1 MIESRK
7 TRVFY
12 GINYALITLVVLTMV
27 VPLIN
32 IIATSFSGERAV
44 LSGEVFL
51 WPVDFTTET
60 YKQVFFNSPLMRGM
74 RNTLTV
80 TFVGTAL
87 NMVMTL
93 CAAYPLSKPRL
104 QGRTFFLLMIT
115 LTMILNAGIVPNF
128 LLVKDLGLMNSFWAI
143 WLPGVIST
151 YNMIVM
157 KTFLQSLPPSLE
169 ESAMIDGANDMTVL
183 IRIILPLSLPSLA
196 TITLFYAV
204 GHWNSYFNVMLYIS
218 KSNLKTLQL
227 VLRDL
232 INNSSVTDMLL
243 NASRDSS
250 DFQVRVT
257 QESIKAASIVIAT
270 LPIMCVYPFL
280 QKYFVK
286 GVMIGSVKG

>member
-1 MIESRK
+1 
-7 TRVFY
+7 
-12 GINYALITLVVLTMV
+12 
-27 VPLIN
+27 
-32 IIATSFSGERAV
+32 
-44 LSGEVFL
+44 
-51 WPVDFTTET
+51 
-60 YKQVFFNSPLMRGM
+60 
-74 RNTLTV
+74 
-80 TFVGTAL
+80 
-87 NMVMTL
+87 
-93 CAAYPLSKPRL
+93 
-104 QGRTFFLLMIT
+104 
-115 LTMILNAGIVPNF
+115 
-128 LLVKDLGLMNSFWAI
+128 
-143 WLPGVIST
+143 T

-157 KTFLQSLPPSLE
+157 KTFLQSIPASLE
-169 ESAMIDGANDMTVL
+169 ESAMIDGANDLTVL
-183 IRIILPLSLPSLA
+183 FRIILPLSLPSLA

-218 KSNLKTLQL
+218 KSNLKTLQQ

-270 LPIMCVYPFL
+270 FPIMCVYPFL